1 MCKVQI
7 KRTLVKDCS
16 VMSKYQMRV
25 KALTSDVLELLQDCW
40 RQMRLGRSLDLIQIG
55 LLLI

>member
-1 MCKVQI
+1 MRKVQI